1 MGMECEGC
9 GLGEWY
15 SSVID
20 KQVALLKFKNRE
32 RERESTN
39 TEKEIIVN
47 DGNNTI
53 TLCCH
58 T

>member
-32 RERESTN
+32 REYKYRKRNHSQ
-39 TEKEIIVN
+39 
-47 DGNNTI
+47 
-53 TLCCH
+53 
-58 T
+58 

>member
-32 RERESTN
+32 RERERVQIQKKKS
-39 TEKEIIVN
+39 
-47 DGNNTI
+47 
-53 TLCCH
+53 
-58 T
+58 

>member
-15 SSVID
+15 STVID

-32 RERESTN
+32 RERERVQIQKKKS
-39 TEKEIIVN
+39 
-47 DGNNTI
+47 
-53 TLCCH
+53 
-58 T
+58 